1 MLLFR
6 HFVEWVVVRVGAD
19 GGGNNLL
26 VFRTIRDDVGEGVV
40 EVDHRG
46 ERHGAEGFLHRGV
59 EETKEEAFVL
69 QFHFHFGGT
78 DVHVDVGGVYFQS
91 DEVGGVGALWDE
103 VGVGLLDGEIEQ
115 VVAHIT
121 VVDEHVLFAFPF
133 GVFGLGDEAG
143 DAHQF
148 VVEFHGEEFVVE
160 MLAEDVDDALPHIGS
175 RQHEDELAR

>member
-6 HFVEWVVVRVGAD
+6 HFVEGIVVRVRSD
-19 GGGNNLL
+19 GGSNNLL

-59 EETKEEAFVL
+59 EEAKEETFVL
-69 QFHFHFGGT
+69 QLHLHFGGA
-78 DVHVDVGGVYFQS
+78 DVDIDVGGINLKG
-91 DEVGGVGALWDE
+91 DEVGRVGSLRNE

-160 MLAEDVDDALPHIGS
+160 MLAEDVDNALPHVGGG
-175 RQHEDELAR
+175 